1 MKTRP
6 KRATMAFFKRLGFE
20 ASKTSFKWRSKEE
33 GGKDVPNFLKM
44 LDRAQSRPPSDEIC
58 Y

>member
-1 MKTRP
+1 
-6 KRATMAFFKRLGFE
+6 MAFFKRLGFE